1 MWQKTDYNLTN
12 FKKTHNIMKYNIKKS
27 FRVGALAVAG
37 ALAIA
42 SCTDD
47 WNEHYEGTATTI
59 GQSYAGTTM
68 GYLQSQSN
76 LSDFVEVL
84 KATGYVAE
92 LNDPQ
97 VLTVLAPVN
106 GSFNKDSLMALVNAG
121 QKKQVVNRFVKN
133 HLMRYNISL
142 GGQEQEV
149 YLLNDK
155 RVKISP
161 LADLLVQ
168 HSKVQS
174 PNIGC
179 SNGIVQVM
187 SQYLPYQTNIYE
199 LIEDDWAAFKK
210 TTTEDLDSIPS
221 LYNFLNKFN
230 VDSLDER
237 RSVYRGVDEDGNNIY
252 VDSVMIRNNKA
263 LSQLRAYLYR
273 EDSTYMAIIPS
284 QKAYEDRYN
293 EAYNFFHFNT
303 SFNSDPVV
311 RDSMQNYYANY
322 YTVSDLF
329 YNMSQH
335 MNGPT
340 KEDSLFSTVYSRSN
354 PKYDV
359 YYHPYAPDSLLSR
372 TKSIVECSNGEV
384 RYMDDIPY
392 TKYQNFFREIKI
404 EAENHGLLQTGEKWT
419 NANATTWFS
428 KSTTAD
434 SISGGGYMI
443 FNASSSTR
451 NTEFSY
457 DVPRTLSGTYD
468 IYVRFLPYQAA
479 YPEDTLH
486 TNLPVQFR
494 AGLFERNEK
503 GTMPESGAYQFRN
516 PADGGRNFLTNP
528 NCIDEVYIGS
538 YTFKDCY
545 HNTSTV
551 GAYFQLSSYVT
562 SSQKDKYTK
571 NMIIDY
577 IIFKPHVEA
586 TEEEDSTNE

>member
-1 MWQKTDYNLTN
+1 
-12 FKKTHNIMKYNIKKS
+12 MKYNIKKS

-303 SFNSDPVV
+303 S
-311 RDSMQNYYANY
+311 
-322 YTVSDLF
+322 
-329 YNMSQH
+329 
-335 MNGPT
+335 
-340 KEDSLFSTVYSRSN
+340 VY
-354 PKYDV
+354 
-359 YYHPYAPDSLLSR
+359 
-372 TKSIVECSNGEV
+372 C
-384 RYMDDIPY
+384 DI
-392 TKYQNFFREIKI
+392 F
-404 EAENHGLLQTGEKWT
+404 
-419 NANATTWFS
+419 
-428 KSTTAD
+428 
-434 SISGGGYMI
+434 MI
-443 FNASSSTR
+443 
-451 NTEFSY
+451 
-457 DVPRTLSGTYD
+457 
-468 IYVRFLPYQAA
+468 
-479 YPEDTLH
+479 
-486 TNLPVQFR
+486 NL
-494 AGLFERNEK
+494 
-503 GTMPESGAYQFRN
+503 
-516 PADGGRNFLTNP
+516 
-528 NCIDEVYIGS
+528 
-538 YTFKDCY
+538 
-545 HNTSTV
+545 
-551 GAYFQLSSYVT
+551 
-562 SSQKDKYTK
+562 
-571 NMIIDY
+571 
-577 IIFKPHVEA
+577 
-586 TEEEDSTNE
+586 